1 MTRRL
6 AALACALLLV
16 TAGCAG
22 LGGQDGGTTTAPTE
36 TTPETTE
43 ATTASAER
51 LAPGVTAAGVANAR
65 ALADAHRDALAG
77 HPFVRESTRLRVAD
91 SESAY
96 RNQTLQHLN
105 AYLWRLKTTR
115 IGMEGSSFGVRN
127 GTYDLYAD
135 NNRALW
141 RLTDADSGN
150 ETYGVRSVT
159 ADGEQVAIP
168 SAQVFEDNLT
178 PLYERSLVYTLA
190 ATADTVERLDD
201 SPGAAELSGAAD

>member
-1 MTRRL
+1 
-6 AALACALLLV
+6 
-16 TAGCAG
+16 
-22 LGGQDGGTTTAPTE
+22 
-36 TTPETTE
+36 
-43 ATTASAER
+43 
-51 LAPGVTAAGVANAR
+51 
-65 ALADAHRDALAG
+65 
-77 HPFVRESTRLRVAD
+77 LRVAD

-201 SPGAAELSGAAD
+201 SPGAAELSGAADELAVDRRQVSNAEFRMTVAADGQVLTVELSYEVGDADVRHTVTFDTNVTDPVEQPDWYETALNETGVAET